1 VRALSAAFD
10 MVDDVHPHPG
20 RGHGC
25 NFHEERVV
33 IDKGHVIAGR
43 YRLLDSIGSGA
54 MGVVWQARD
63 ERLDRN
69 VAIKQ
74 LLIRPGLS
82 PEQAEDARRRAMRE
96 ARIAARLQ
104 HRNAIA
110 LFDVAE
116 HDGDPCLI
124 MEYLA
129 ASSLAAVLSAR
140 GTLPPHEVAE
150 IGSQAAAALAA
161 AHAAGI
167 VHRDVKPGNLL
178 ITDSGT
184 VKITDFGISRALD
197 DTLTQTTGMLAGTP
211 AYLSPEVAKG
221 QEPSRASDVFSL
233 GATLYHAVE
242 GQPPYGFKENPL
254 AQLYAVAM
262 GDFTAP
268 AKAGPLTSVMMSL
281 LSREESERP
290 SMKEAGSALA
300 EVAGGRA
307 SAPPSLA
314 AMSSTATKRVEPQRP
329 SATPQMPPNIVP
341 TAAVPAG
348 PPPAQARPAAYRPDQ
363 TSSARGE
370 QRSRRVVVLAAIVA
384 AAVVGAAIAALIN
397 SSGSGGQ
404 NEGQQPPGS
413 SQVEPAPGPNEPAPT
428 SSVPVAPAAN
438 TEKVTD
444 YRAAGLLVMDY
455 YNAEGGVPAMWNML
469 TPRAQQEFGGYDAFQ
484 QHWGAIAE
492 RLGACCAQ
500 GVTSQP
506 DGSVQVPAKVTYP
519 DGRGQQQLSVRVVKQ
534 GGRHLIDDA
543 AK

>member
-1 VRALSAAFD
+1 
-10 MVDDVHPHPG
+10 
-20 RGHGC
+20 
-25 NFHEERVV
+25 
-33 IDKGHVIAGR
+33 
-43 YRLLDSIGSGA
+43 

-129 ASSLAAVLSAR
+129 ASSLAAVLAAR

-161 AHAAGI
+161 AHGAGI

-221 QEPSRASDVFSL
+221 QEPSRSSDVFSL

-262 GDFTAP
+262 GDFPAP
-268 AKAGPLTSVMMSL
+268 SKAGPLTSVMMTL

-300 EVAGGRA
+300 EVAVGRA

-314 AMSSTATKRVEPQRP
+314 AMSSATTKRVEPQRP
-329 SATPQMPPNIVP
+329 SATPQMPPNYTP
-341 TAAVPAG
+341 TAAVP
-348 PPPAQARPAAYRPDQ
+348 PVRQPTDVPARPAAYRPG
-363 TSSARGE
+363 TSSAGQRE

-384 AAVVGAAIAALIN
+384 AAVVGAAVAAWIN
-397 SSGSGGQ
+397 SSRSGGQ
-404 NEGQQPPGS
+404 NEGQQPLGS
-413 SQVEPAPGPNEPAPT
+413 SQAAPAPSSNEPAPPRA
-428 SSVPVAPAAN
+428 VPVAPAAN

-444 YRAAGLLVMDY
+444 YRAAGQLVMDY
-455 YNAEGGVPAMWNML
+455 YNAEGGVPGMWSRL
-469 TPRAQQEFGGYDAFQ
+469 TPRAQQEFGGYAEFEQ
-484 QHWGAIAE
+484 YWGPKSE

-500 GVTSQP
+500 GVTSQA
-506 DGSVQVPAKVTYP
+506 DGSVQVPARVTYP
-519 DGRGQQQLSVRVVKQ
+519 DGGGQQQHSVRVVKQ
-534 GGRHLIDDA
+534 NGQHLIDNA
-543 AK
+543 AR